1 MNVDNFDRLYS
12 EHYGEICRF
21 CAKLIKNRQEAADLS
36 DEAFVKAYYH
46 FDPDQK
52 TSFRTFIFKIAKNL
66 CLDHYKSKR
75 DRENE
80 RTDIIDADLFVDDSR
95 ETNGELL
102 HRELMEILHQC
113 LDKLTDEK
121 QLSIRFHF
129 IEQFTYRQIAEL
141 IDRSISTIK
150 NRIESGLK
158 NLKECLR
165 ENGIIGS

>member
-1 MNVDNFDRLYS
+1 LPDQLKSSLPTVEQLEAELMGHLKDQAEIFYLKKCLCLPALYIFREVTMNVDNFDRLYS

-66 CLDHYKSKR
+66 CPDHYKSKR
-75 DRENE
+75 YRENE

-113 LDKLTDEK
+113 LDKLTE
-121 QLSIRFHF
+121 
-129 IEQFTYRQIAEL
+129 EE
-141 IDRSISTIK
+141 
-150 NRIESGLK
+150 
-158 NLKECLR
+158 
-165 ENGIIGS
+165 